1 MRFPG
6 SDAREPQRPPR
17 PPGRRGLTGRLAL
30 LAAVVVLFFGAGTLI
45 SWYVE
50 ALWFDSLGY
59 GDVFWKTLGLK
70 SGTFWAFTAV
80 TFVLLFAA
88 FRLLRPVGAAG
99 RLLYLNG
106 QEVTFSLQPVITI
119 ASWVVAFF
127 VSLAAGSA
135 MMDQW
140 ATFAL
145 YLHAPAA
152 AGVNATLDPI
162 FGRSIPFYLF
172 TLPVWD
178 LLATWLTTLAVVM
191 LLASVIAVVVGGAS
205 GERLVLRDARRPH
218 AAGRLVQPGVPV
230 RRARLAR
237 VPVALRSAVRGSH
250 HLLGRRLHRRP
261 RHHPGAAVRGPLAA
275 RRRGNRPL
283 QRPRPAPRDRRRG
296 RACARRSSCT
306 SASPWCRGTSAAS
319 SSSRTSW
326 CASGRTSR
334 TTSSSR
340 GRRSAST
347 GSRSG
352 RSRPTPGVEA
362 VDLGEQPGDARE
374 HPAVGLARAAGHAAA
389 DPGNPHLLRL
399 PRHRHRSL
407 QDRRRAAADD
417 ARRARA
423 ERRKLP
429 ESSRNW
435 INEKLIYTHGYGVT
449 MNPVNGFTPEGLPQ
463 LLLSE
468 HAGAEHGRRSS
479 R

>member
-70 SGTFWAFTAV
+70 TGTFWAFTAV

-205 GERLVLRDARRPH
+205 GERLVLGTRGGRMPRGVSFSLAFLFVVLAWRVYLSRFDRLFEDHTVFSGVGYTDAHVIIPGLLFVALSLLAGAAIALYNGLGPRRVIGVVAALAPAVLVYVGLTLVSWYVTGFIVKPNQLVRERPYIANNIEFTRQAFDLARIAQRPFPADPCCRRPM
-218 AAGRLVQPGVPV
+218 
-230 RRARLAR
+230 AR
-237 VPVALRSAVRGSH
+237 P
-250 HLLGRRLHRRP
+250 
-261 RHHPGAAVRGPLAA
+261 
-275 RRRGNRPL
+275 
-283 QRPRPAPRDRRRG
+283 
-296 RACARRSSCT
+296 
-306 SASPWCRGTSAAS
+306 
-319 SSSRTSW
+319 
-326 CASGRTSR
+326 
-334 TTSSSR
+334 
-340 GRRSAST
+340 
-347 GSRSG
+347 
-352 RSRPTPGVEA
+352 
-362 VDLGEQPGDARE
+362 
-374 HPAVGLARAAGHAAA
+374 
-389 DPGNPHLLRL
+389 
-399 PRHRHRSL
+399 
-407 QDRRRAAADD
+407 
-417 ARRARA
+417 
-423 ERRKLP
+423 
-429 ESSRNW
+429 SRN
-435 INEKLIYTHGYGVT
+435 
-449 MNPVNGFTPEGLPQ
+449 
-463 LLLSE
+463 
-468 HAGAEHGRRSS
+468 
-479 R
+479 